1 MKPQGVTAL
10 GTHSPLRG
18 HLKILTESIFDLQY
32 LLRVNHMIL
41 FTLYPNQ
48 EVGAVPVFKK
58 KIKKPHH
65 LNLIPKMK
73 QKLFSISVNRSLMIA
88 LVSMLAMG
96 ACKSKK
102 KVVQPAPPAPV
113 EQVQQ
118 PAPPPA
124 PVSSAEEIAVGK
136 LENYFNSVAAAGN
149 ESIANQTIQETLG
162 MFSNQETP
170 VLIVIHEENGIK
182 DYDEPTTIKKYL
194 EYLKDTK
201 KNLNYIS
208 DIRMDANGKVS
219 ELELRRK

>member
-1 MKPQGVTAL
+1 
-10 GTHSPLRG
+10 
-18 HLKILTESIFDLQY
+18 
-32 LLRVNHMIL
+32 
-41 FTLYPNQ
+41 
-48 EVGAVPVFKK
+48 
-58 KIKKPHH
+58 
-65 LNLIPKMK
+65 MK
-73 QKLFSISVNRSLMIA
+73 QSMFAFSLRKTLFLA
-88 LVSMLAMG
+88 LFAMLAMG

-102 KVVQPAPPAPV
+102 KAVAPAPAPA
-113 EQVQQ
+113 QQ
-118 PAPPPA
+118 EVVTQQAPPPPPA
-124 PVSSAEEIAVGK
+124 RSAEEIAAEK
-136 LENYFNSVAAAGN
+136 LENYFKAVAAASN
-149 ESIANQTIQETLG
+149 LNTANQTIQEALG